1 MGGSSDSDSDSLD
14 GEPLTQLPSP
24 VGAAAAVEVGA
35 RVAKYFGD
43 ELYFGTASSYD
54 AVNEF
59 WFVNYDDGDEE
70 EFEQEEF
77 KAVQRLYRKH
87 KDKDPRVRQLAK
99 EKKERR
105 RTLERTLLH
114 HRRQRLAE
122 DRTTKSKP
130 VGFQLR

>member
-14 GEPLTQLPSP
+14 GEPLMQLPSP

-77 KAVQRLYRKH
+77 EAVQRLYRKH

-105 RTLERTLLH
+105 RKEKEIRKK
-114 HRRQRLAE
+114 E
-122 DRTTKSKP
+122 INESK
-130 VGFQLR
+130 RM

>member
-1 MGGSSDSDSDSLD
+1 M
-14 GEPLTQLPSP
+14 
-24 VGAAAAVEVGA
+24 
-35 RVAKYFGD
+35 
-43 ELYFGTASSYD
+43 
-54 AVNEF
+54 NEF

-105 RTLERTLLH
+105 GNWARSIIVTTQLH
-114 HRRQRLAE
+114 GLCFTPAMR
-122 DRTTKSKP
+122 KP
-130 VGFQLR
+130 G